1 MLSLERM
8 VISMNLKP
16 MLNAYPDSL
25 GGTLGDIVT
34 LLKQDDMKGVL
45 DLFIFYRVCIIQIW
59 IVDFPSLIMISMKNW
74 QSGMILRH

>member
-34 LLKQDDMKGVL
+34 LLKQVGSTCSGNF
-45 DLFIFYRVCIIQIW
+45 LFT
-59 IVDFPSLIMISMKNW
+59 D
-74 QSGMILRH
+74 GML